1 MGNPVQEVPIT
12 STEVRD
18 LSLLSILSDFTEIQ
32 VKIYFPFRSIVLLLF
47 SDQIQVSCIHKTSKQ

>member
-32 VKIYFPFRSIVLLLF
+32 VKIYFSFRSIVLLLF